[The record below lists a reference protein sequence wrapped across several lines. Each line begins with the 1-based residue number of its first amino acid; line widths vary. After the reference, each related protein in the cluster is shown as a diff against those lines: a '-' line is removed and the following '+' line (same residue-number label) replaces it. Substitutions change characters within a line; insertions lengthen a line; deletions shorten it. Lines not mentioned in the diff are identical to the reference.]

1 VNSALRLTRSP
12 RAIQMAP
19 CQTIWSTISNNLTT
33 AWLAACAGSPL
44 AGVRPVVYLFDRA
57 AWWAAW
63 LASAQR
69 RAPVPANG
77 GYGFSTSA
85 VAPPDWV
92 RLGDFLE
99 RVDWPAVRATVGA
112 TSGACAPTVAIGLAA
127 SAVAPMGLFQ
137 TETMVWPGFGG
148 VLAPAARSLDL
159 TQRLTRS
166 DAKITQ
172 K

>member
-1 VNSALRLTRSP
+1 VNSALRLLTRSP
-12 RAIQMAP
+12 RAIQIAP

-33 AWLAACAGSPL
+33 AWLAACADSPW

-92 RLGDFLE
+92 RL
-99 RVDWPAVRATVGA
+99 WA
-112 TSGACAPTVAIGLAA
+112 TSWNEWTGQPSGPP
-127 SAVAPMGLFQ
+127 SA
-137 TETMVWPGFGG
+137 
-148 VLAPAARSLDL
+148 
-159 TQRLTRS
+159 QRRGPVRQRWL
-166 DAKITQ
+166 
-172 K
+172 